1 MVMILA
7 SSPPFTDFHTTMKT
21 MVMLSPSAAGTG
33 RRIPQSSPSTATR
46 RGGGRTVSSGS
57 ILWLSVSLIVLVQL
71 ALLFSFSARCGSGDL
86 VMGAAPS
93 SAATQQ
99 PPRPVG
105 SFWWPSPETDG
116 GFLSAINRMQHP
128 DDCRASKFLVMQS
141 KKNNEGDNR
150 GLSAWASITYMHA
163 IHAFGDGDDPK
174 LGRRV
179 LVNDERLWPMA
190 KNCRHGPETREC
202 FFLPLSSCG
211 MGDVDAIGS
220 SMNAAE
226 LEDAKEDYDR
236 SIRTIYT
243 SPSSLYARNVKDQ
256 TSWSGLPGQMSDH
269 SQTALTA
276 AFLAYTLNPQ
286 PWLREEIDR
295 RLRRSVP
302 PDLDPRRTV
311 GVPIRR
317 SDKCMHHNVTGSAG
331 GELDCPPLE
340 QYLDA
345 VRSFVKM
352 DPLIRHVIVT
362 SEDPTVCPEFIRLV
376 SRELPQLTVVQNVG
390 DVQQGTGS
398 ASKLESYKAT
408 ANNEDV
414 IASAMTS
421 LHLHLRAR
429 YFVLTTKSSWSCSI
443 SILARIYGV
452 ADIYTIDIGRNRNMY
467 SQMARRG
474 G

>member
-1 MVMILA
+1 MKVLR
-7 SSPPFTDFHTTMKT
+7 SS
-21 MVMLSPSAAGTG
+21 SAVVNG
-33 RRIPQSSPSTATR
+33 RRTPQSSPLTTTR
-46 RGGGRTVSSGS
+46 RGGGRTISSS
-57 ILWLSVSLIVLVQL
+57 LIILLSVSLIVVQF
-71 ALLFSFSARCGSGDL
+71 ALLTSVRCSSGDRDI
-86 VMGAAPS
+86 AAPPS
-93 SAATQQ
+93 YAAATQQ
-99 PPRPVG
+99 SRPVG
-105 SFWWPSPETDG
+105 SFWWPSPETEG
-116 GFLSAINRMQHP
+116 GFLSAIHRMQHP
-128 DDCRASKFLVMQS
+128 DDCRASKFFVMQS

-163 IHAFGDGDDPK
+163 IHAFGDGDNST

-211 MGDVDAIGS
+211 MGDVDAPHTL
-220 SMNAAE
+220 NAAE
-226 LEDAKEDYDR
+226 LADAKEEYDR
-236 SIRTIYT
+236 SIRTIYS
-243 SPSSLYARNVKDQ
+243 SPNSLYARNVKDQ
-256 TSWSGLPGQMSDH
+256 TSWSGLPGQTSDH

-276 AFLAYTLNPQ
+276 AFLVYTLNPQ

-302 PDLDPRRTV
+302 RDLDPRRTV

-340 QYLDA
+340 EYLDA

-362 SEDPTVCPEFIRLV
+362 SEDPTVCPEFIKLI
-376 SRELPQLTVVQNVG
+376 SKELPQLTVVQNVG

-408 ANNEDV
+408 AINEDV

-429 YFVLTTKSSWSCSI
+429 YFVLTTKSSWSCTI

-467 SQMARRG
+467 SQLARRG